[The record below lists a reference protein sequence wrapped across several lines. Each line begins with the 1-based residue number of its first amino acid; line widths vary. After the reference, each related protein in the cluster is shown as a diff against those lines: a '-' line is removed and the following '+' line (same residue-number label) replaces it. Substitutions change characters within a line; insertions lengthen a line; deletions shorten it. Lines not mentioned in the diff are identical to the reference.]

1 MFLYQAI
8 QEVLRQKGN
17 MPMRIE
23 DIASEINRQGLYT
36 KRDGGQA
43 DSWGV
48 GAISVDY
55 SARTSPNLPLFDV
68 LIRNH

>member
-8 QEVLRQKGN
+8 QEVLRQN
-17 MPMRIE
+17 HNVPMRIE

-36 KRDGGQA
+36 KRDGSQA

-48 GAISVDY
+48 GARAVNDVVFG
-55 SARTSPNLPLFDV
+55 SPPFFDV
-68 LIRNH
+68 LIKLR